1 MFMPKH
7 SFAPVLGQIDR
18 YVLDSKLLENRLGD
32 PTSRE
37 ILVHIAPEGVDL
49 IHKGEKLPVIIYLAP
64 FTSSGPARAGWKA
77 FSESILQRHE
87 RLVGNGEMPPCLL
100 VLPDTF
106 TSLGGNQFVDSPVMG
121 NWSTWL
127 SSDLKDSIMQRYS
140 CNGKFGLIG
149 KSSGGYGAM
158 YNALTNP
165 SQWDGIVSHSGDVG
179 FETMFMPTFA
189 ETITHISRY
198 GSPANYVDSVMK
210 AGKMSSDDF
219 HTLMICAMAASY
231 DPGISEAD
239 NPLGIQLPVDM
250 KHCELDEHRWS
261 KWLEFDT
268 LKLIESNSN
277 NLNSLK
283 LLFFDC
289 GNQDQYGIQY
299 GSRKMAIRLS
309 ELGINHIWEEFDGT
323 HSGIDFRL
331 DTSLPLLSKS
341 LMS

>member
-1 MFMPKH
+1 MPKH
-7 SFAPVLGQIDR
+7 SFAPILGQIGR
-18 YVLDSKLLENRLGD
+18 FILDSNNLENRLGD

-37 ILVHIAPEGVDL
+37 VL
-49 IHKGEKLPVIIYLAP
+49 IHISPKGVELIKTGEKLPAIVYLAP

-77 FSESILQRHE
+77 FSESLIQRHE
-87 RLVGNGEMPPCLL
+87 RLVESGEMLPCIL
-100 VLPDTF
+100 VMPDTF

-127 SSDLKDSIMQRYS
+127 SHDLKDSIMQRYS

-158 YNALTNP
+158 YNALVKPNH
-165 SQWDGIVSHSGDVG
+165 WDAIVSHSGDVG
-179 FETMFMPTFA
+179 FDTMFMPTFA

-198 GSPANYVDSVMK
+198 ESPAKYVDSVLK
-210 AGKMSSDDF
+210 APKMNSADF

-231 DPGISEAD
+231 DPGEISD
-239 NPLGIQLPVDM
+239 SNPFGIQLPVDM
-250 KHCELDEHRWS
+250 NYCDIDEQRWS

-268 LKLIESNSN
+268 LKLIETHFEN
-277 NLNSLK
+277 LK
-283 LLFFDC
+283 LLNLLFIDC

-299 GSRKMAIRLS
+299 GSRKLTARLS
-309 ELGINHIWEEFDGT
+309 QLGVNHTWQEFDGT
-323 HSGIDFRL
+323 HSSIDHRL
-331 DTSLPLLSKS
+331 DISLPLLSKS

>member
-1 MFMPKH
+1 MPKH
-7 SFAPVLGQIDR
+7 SFAPILGRIDR
-18 YVLDSKLLENRLGD
+18 FVVDSALLENCLGD

-37 ILVHIAPEGVDL
+37 VIVHIAP
-49 IHKGEKLPVIIYLAP
+49 KGLGLLERGGKLPAIIYLAP

-77 FSESILQRHE
+77 FSESIIQRHE
-87 RLVGNGEMPPCLL
+87 RLVEQEVMPPCLL

-106 TSLGGNQFVDSPVMG
+106 TSLGGNQFVDSPILG
-121 NWSTWL
+121 KWSSWL
-127 SSDLKDSIMQRYS
+127 SDDLKTSISERYA

-149 KSSGGYGAM
+149 KSSGGYGAL
-158 YNALTNP
+158 YNALTKPNH
-165 SQWDGIVSHSGDVG
+165 WDGIVSHSGDVG

-189 ETITHISRY
+189 ETITHISRH
-198 GSPANYVDSVMK
+198 GTPAKYVDAVQK
-210 AGKMSSDDF
+210 ANKMSSDDF

-231 DPGISEAD
+231 DPGECTED

-250 KHCELDEHRWS
+250 KYCELDEHRWS

-268 LKLIESNSN
+268 LKLIEFNSN

-299 GSRKMAIRLS
+299 GSRKLAIRLS
-309 ELGINHIWEEFDGT
+309 ELGIKHTWEEFDGT
-323 HSGIDFRL
+323 HSGIDYRL
-331 DTSLPLLSKS
+331 DVSLPLLSKS
-341 LMS
+341 LTI